1 MGKRK
6 AWRRWFALV
15 AALVGVF
22 AAASFAQP
30 KPFKSQAE
38 EEAFYNHFY
47 EVYAQIGEAYRKVI
61 AGFNPKLPAETV
73 DKIARSIIF
82 YTLYFNRNEKI
93 PIDPRLVVAVIKAES
108 DFRLEAISRS
118 GAMGLGQL
126 MPATAKAVGLNREHA
141 FHPVYNVYG
150 TVRVLRMYF
159 NRWQHLPYPQ
169 QYLFAI
175 ASYNAGPNA
184 VARYGGVPPY
194 QETQSYVRKVTDV
207 YRRLAPELFAASP

>member
-1 MGKRK
+1 MG
-6 AWRRWFALV
+6 RREAHRLRLAFA
-15 AALVGVF
+15 AALVGAL

-38 EEAFYNHFY
+38 EEAFHNRFH
-47 EVYAQIGEAYRKVI
+47 EVYAEIGQAYRKVI
-61 AGFNPKLPAETV
+61 AGFNPRLAAETV
-73 DKIARSIIF
+73 DQIARSIIF
-82 YTLYFNRNEKI
+82 YTLYFNRNEKV
-93 PIDPRLVVAVIKAES
+93 PIDPRLVIAVIKTES
-108 DFRLEAISRS
+108 DFRLGVISRS

-126 MPATAKAVGLNREHA
+126 MPATARAVGLNREHA

-184 VARYGGVPPY
+184 VAKYGGVPPY
-194 QETQSYVRKVTDV
+194 RETQDYVRKVTDV